1 MANGKKP
8 KDPYSAYTAEYEK
21 MSGGDI
27 GAQYLKEMSDKERGL
42 SSLDRAAEALAG
54 VPEAGKEAFQASKK
68 DALANLAS
76 EQYRRRRTP
85 IGAAL
90 TAAEQRS
97 RTAQRQFGAQEA
109 DMAKMALQE
118 RSVAELAKAKA
129 AQERVAA
136 GTEAEKNLEAM
147 TAAAGHVETM
157 KAKHD
162 DWFNADQDTFYNEA
176 KAHANML
183 PPHLR
188 YQFME
193 MYVMPTYRDWG
204 GNNQNPFTPGAGDSA
219 GTWVGDIK
227 VHADPKE

>member
-8 KDPYSAYTAEYEK
+8 KDPYAAYAAEYAER
-21 MSGGDI
+21 SGGDV
-27 GAQYLKEMSDKERGL
+27 GAQYLQEMSTKEKGL
-42 SSLDRAAEALAG
+42 SALDRAAEALAG
-54 VPEAGKEAFQASKK
+54 VPEAGRRAFQASKK
-68 DALANLAS
+68 DTLANLAS

-90 TAAEQRS
+90 TAAEQR
-97 RTAQRQFGAQEA
+97 RRDAQRQFSAQEA

-118 RSVAELAKAKA
+118 TSVAELAKAKA

-136 GTEAEKNLEAM
+136 GTEAERNLE
-147 TAAAGHVETM
+147 TLTKHAGFVETM

-162 DWFNADQDTFYNEA
+162 DWFNADEDAFYNEA
-176 KAHANML
+176 KAHADML

-204 GNNQNPFTPGAGDSA
+204 GNNQNPYAPGAGDSA
-219 GTWVGDIK
+219 GEWAGDIK
-227 VHADPKE
+227 IHADPKE